1 LAKIP
6 EITLKD
12 KVVLITGGSRGSG
25 AVFALACAMAGAD
38 VSVFARGSLEN
49 TIKTVKKET
58 GKDVFPINGD
68 MRNLDDVERMIE
80 DTVRHFGKLDVLVNN
95 AGICKPTD
103 LIETTE
109 EDWDNTIDIN
119 LKGPFFACK
128 YAAKHMIPRKTG
140 VIINIGSEVSHV
152 GAPGEAVYCTAKGGI
167 FIMSQALAIELGP
180 HNIRVVTLCPG
191 PINTEMTIPWMEDP
205 VLKEEIFNM
214 GVLGRIN
221 EPEDLAP
228 TLVLLASDAARNVT
242 GCSWSVD
249 CGALSK

>member
-1 LAKIP
+1 MAKIP
-6 EITLKD
+6 EITLEN
-12 KVVLITGGSRGSG
+12 KVVLITGGSRGAG
-25 AVFALACAMAGAD
+25 AVFARACAKAGAN
-38 VSVFARGSLEN
+38 VAVFARGSLEN
-49 TIKTVKKET
+49 TIKTVKEET
-58 GKDVFPINGD
+58 GKKALPINGD
-68 MRNLDDVERMIE
+68 MRNLDDIKLMVDE
-80 DTVRHFGKLDVLVNN
+80 TVKHFGKLDVLVNN

-103 LIETTE
+103 LVETTE
-109 EDWDNTIDIN
+109 EDWDRTININ

-152 GAPGEAVYCTAKGGI
+152 GAPGESVYCAAKGGI

-180 HNIRVVTLCPG
+180 YNIRVVTLCPG
-191 PINTEMTIPWMEDP
+191 PINTEMTIPWMKDP

-214 GVLGRIN
+214 GVLCRIN

-249 CGALSK
+249 CGALAK